1 MRDMYFLGC
10 FFMLLVGAMI
20 APIAVIELLMFGTP
34 IMGFVL
40 AGCAAC
46 IVGGGLEI
54 KRIVSQLATEG
65 E

>member
-1 MRDMYFLGC
+1 MYLLGC
-10 FFMLLVGAMI
+10 FFMLLVGTMI
-20 APIAVIELLMFGTP
+20 APMAVIQLLLTGAP
-34 IMGFVL
+34 IMGIVL

>member
-1 MRDMYFLGC
+1 MYLLGC
-10 FFMLLVGAMI
+10 FVMLLVGTMI
-20 APIAVIELLMFGTP
+20 APIAVIQLMLTGAP
-34 IMGFVL
+34 IMGIVL

-54 KRIVSQLATEG
+54 KRVLEIED

>member
-1 MRDMYFLGC
+1 MYLLGC
-10 FFMLLVGAMI
+10 FFMLAVGFML
-20 APIAVIELLMFGTP
+20 APIAVMELMLTGAP

-54 KRIVSQLATEG
+54 KRVLGSEG
-65 E
+65 

>member
-1 MRDMYFLGC
+1 MYFLGC
-10 FFMLLVGAMI
+10 FFMVSVGFMN
-20 APIAVIELLMFGTP
+20 APIAVIALLMFGTP

-54 KRIVSQLATEG
+54 RRIVSQLATEG